1 MQKPER
7 VARIGLFIALSNGMH
22 AMRKNETER
31 APGILEG
38 LNTAVL
44 LLTPQLELA
53 YLNPAGENLLEQSA
67 RQALGQPLARFL
79 CDDGGLLERLQAS
92 VVAQHPFTARELRLA
107 FTPSRVVTVD
117 CMVSPMGSAAV
128 SGLLVELVPIDR
140 HLRIS
145 REEQLIAQQQAARK
159 LVRGLAHEIKN
170 PLGGLRGAAQL
181 LEAEL
186 PDAALKEY
194 TRIIIG
200 EADRLQNLVN
210 RMLGPNNLPRPSPT
224 NIHQV
229 VEHVRSLVL
238 AEGGQAITIRRDYDP
253 SIPDLMVDPELLIQ
267 AVLNI
272 VKNAVQA
279 GATDILLRT
288 SAQRQFTIGHVR
300 HKLVVQ
306 LQIIDNGPGIPEGMM
321 EQIFYPMVTGRAEGT
336 GLGLSIAQSLVN
348 QQGGIIECTSQP
360 GRTEFS
366 ILLPLETH
374 HE

>member
-1 MQKPER
+1 M
-7 VARIGLFIALSNGMH
+7 LSMT
-22 AMRKNETER
+22 KNDAAR

-38 LNTAVL
+38 LSTAVL
-44 LLTPQLELA
+44 LLNPELELQ
-53 YLNPAGENLLEQSA
+53 YLNPAGEGLLEQSA

-79 CDDGGLLERLQAS
+79 RDDGGLLERLQAGMR
-92 VVAQHPFTARELRLA
+92 AQHPFTARELRLA
-107 FTPSRVVTVD
+107 FIHGRIVTVD
-117 CMVSPMGSAAV
+117 CMVSPMSGGGTTP
-128 SGLLVELVPIDR
+128 GLLVELVPIDR

-186 PDAALKEY
+186 PDTSLREY

-210 RMLGPNNLPRPSPT
+210 RMLGPNNLPRAMAT

-238 AEGGQAITIRRDYDP
+238 AEGDPNLAIRRDYDP
-253 SIPDLMVDPELLIQ
+253 SIPELEADPELLIQ

-272 VKNAVQA
+272 VKNAAQA

-288 SAQRQFTIGHVR
+288 STQRQFTIGHVR
-300 HKLVVQ
+300 HRLVVQ
-306 LQIIDNGPGIPEGMM
+306 LQVIDNGPGIPEDMM
-321 EQIFYPMVTGRAEGT
+321 EQVFYPMVTGRADGT

-348 QQGGIIECTSQP
+348 QHGGIIECSSEP

-366 ILLPLETH
+366 ILLPLETR

>member
-1 MQKPER
+1 
-7 VARIGLFIALSNGMH
+7 
-22 AMRKNETER
+22 MRKNEAER

-44 LLTPQLELA
+44 LLTPELALA

-79 CDDGGLLERLQAS
+79 CDDGGLLERLRAS
-92 VVAQHPFTARELRLA
+92 VDAQHPFTARELRLA

-117 CMVSPMGSAAV
+117 CMVSPMDSGTV

-210 RMLGPNNLPRPSPT
+210 RMLGPNNLPRPSAT

-238 AEGGQAITIRRDYDP
+238 AEGGQAMTIRRDYDP

-272 VKNAVQA
+272 VKNAGQA

>member
-1 MQKPER
+1 MKQ
-7 VARIGLFIALSNGMH
+7 
-22 AMRKNETER
+22 NEGDYVS
-31 APGILEG
+31 GILEG

-44 LLTPQLELA
+44 LLTPELALA
-53 YLNPAGENLLEQSA
+53 YLNPAAENLLEQSA

-79 CDDGGLLERLQAS
+79 GDDGGLFERLHAS
-92 VVAQHPFTARELRLA
+92 LATQHPFTARELRLA
-107 FTPSRVVTVD
+107 FIPGRVVTVD
-117 CMVSPMGSAAV
+117 CMVSPMGSGSAA
-128 SGLLVELVPIDR
+128 GLLVELVPIDR

-145 REEQLIAQQQAARK
+145 REEQLIAQQQAARR

-186 PDAALKEY
+186 PDASLKEY

-229 VEHVRSLVL
+229 TEHVRSLVL
-238 AEGGQAITIRRDYDP
+238 AEGGQTLTIGRDYDP
-253 SIPDLMVDPELLIQ
+253 SIPELMADPELLIQ

-279 GATDILLRT
+279 GASNILLRT
-288 SAQRQFTIGHVR
+288 SAQRQYTIGHVR

-306 LQIIDNGPGIPEGMM
+306 LQVIDNGPGIPEGMM
-321 EQIFYPMVTGRAEGT
+321 EQIFYPMVTGRADGS

-348 QQGGIIECTSQP
+348 QQGGIIECSSEP

-366 ILLPLETH
+366 LLLPLESE

>member
-1 MQKPER
+1 M
-7 VARIGLFIALSNGMH
+7 LSMI
-22 AMRKNETER
+22 KNETAR

-44 LLTPQLELA
+44 LLTPELEVL
-53 YLNPAGENLLEQSA
+53 YLNPAGENLLDQSA
-67 RQALGQPLARFL
+67 RQAQGQPLARFL

-92 VVAQHPFTARELRLA
+92 VATQHPFTARELRLA
-107 FTPSRVVTVD
+107 FTPGRTVTVD
-117 CMVSPMGSAAV
+117 CMVSPMSGPGTTP
-128 SGLLVELVPIDR
+128 GLLVELLPIDR

-145 REEQLIAQQQAARK
+145 REEQLLAQQQAARK
-159 LVRGLAHEIKN
+159 LVRGMAHEIKN

-186 PDAALKEY
+186 PDASLKEY

-210 RMLGPNNLPRPSPT
+210 RMLGPNSLPRPIAI

-229 VEHVRSLVL
+229 LEHVRSLVL
-238 AEGGQAITIRRDYDP
+238 AEGGGKLAIRREYDP
-253 SIPDLMVDPELLIQ
+253 SIPELMADPELLIQ

-272 VKNAVQA
+272 VKNAAQA

-288 SAQRQFTIGHVR
+288 STQRQFTIGHVR
-300 HKLVVQ
+300 HRLVVQ

-321 EQIFYPMVTGRAEGT
+321 EQVFYPMVTGRADGT

-348 QQGGIIECTSQP
+348 QHGGIIECSSEP

-366 ILLPLETH
+366 ILLPLEYQ

>member
-1 MQKPER
+1 
-7 VARIGLFIALSNGMH
+7 
-22 AMRKNETER
+22 MRKNETER

-44 LLTPQLELA
+44 LLNPALELV
-53 YLNPAGENLLEQSA
+53 YLNPAGEDLLEQSA
-67 RQALGQPLARFL
+67 RQALGQPLAHYL
-79 CDDGGLLERLQAS
+79 CDDGGLLERLAAS
-92 VVAQHPFTARELRLA
+92 VAAHHPFTAREQRLS
-107 FTPSRVVTVD
+107 FMPLPGRSVTVD
-117 CMVSPMGSAAV
+117 CMASPMSGAGGTTQ
-128 SGLLVELVPIDR
+128 GLLVELVPIDR

-186 PDAALKEY
+186 PDASLREY

-210 RMLGPNNLPRPSPT
+210 RMLGPNNLPRPILT

-238 AEGGQAITIRRDYDP
+238 AEGGQALAIRRDYDP
-253 SIPDLMVDPELLIQ
+253 SIPELKADPELLIQ
-267 AVLNI
+267 AILNI
-272 VKNAVQA
+272 VRNAVQA

-288 SAQRQFTIGHVR
+288 STQRQFTIGHVR
-300 HKLVVQ
+300 HKLLVQ
-306 LQIIDNGPGIPEGMM
+306 VQVIDNGPGIPEGMM
-321 EQIFYPMVTGRAEGT
+321 EQIFYPMVTGRADGT

-348 QQGGIIECTSQP
+348 QHGGIIECSSEP

-366 ILLPLETH
+366 ILLPLEFE